1 MIMDLHNHTN
11 FSYDGKNT
19 PEEIIENAIANGVDV
34 IGITDHQF
42 SIGGRMDEYLKRL
55 AECKSRYS
63 ERIKVLAGLEIG
75 TRPRPDDLLTYDIRG
90 IDYVLFES
98 LDDYRAMDFFEF
110 VSWRHRFGCP
120 VGLAHCDI
128 FAMGERYG
136 LDMTEVL
143 KSENMFWELN
153 TSGNYDYYYDFLTNA
168 AKRELVKRSG
178 IGVSIGSDTHSIA
191 EYRPCQ
197 LKRANALA
205 EELGLCL
212 PFEI

>member
-1 MIMDLHNHTN
+1 ML
-11 FSYDGKNT
+11 S
-19 PEEIIENAIANGVDV
+19 
-34 IGITDHQF
+34 
-42 SIGGRMDEYLKRL
+42 
-55 AECKSRYS
+55 
-63 ERIKVLAGLEIG
+63 GLEIG
-75 TRPRPDDLLTYDIRG
+75 TRPRPDDLLTYDIKG

-110 VSWRHRFGCP
+110 VSWRHRFECP

-143 KSENMFWELN
+143 HSERIFWELN
-153 TSGNYDYYYDFLTNA
+153 ISGNYNYYYDFLTNA
-168 AKRELVKRSG
+168 AKREAVKRSG

-191 EYRPCQ
+191 EYRPKQ
-197 LKRANALA
+197 LKRANMLA

-212 PFEI
+212 PFTI